1 MVDRPKCGRPTKAG
15 TPCGVVVRRSVPL
28 SSVAPACRK
37 HMTAKEQQEFDAN
50 PLWSTEGQILWLFGE
65 QDEDTSLLTVAEV
78 SSRLAMAQPMVSYAL
93 RQLLEEGKAATW
105 KVDRREVWGTGD
117 QVAAW
122 LRKRRLE
129 ARRIESEREQ
139 ARERVTKA
147 NEALADAAT
156 HLREVCAGRG
166 VSVSTFGGFGT
177 DSGEPRKLSLLLS
190 VDDSEAAAWL
200 VGRMTRP
207 APGEDE
213 PFDEQWAE
221 HAEHFEE
228 LVSCFQWAGWS
239 GHEHDYFTEYDD
251 ETGPVLYTT
260 LHRTCMAFDV
270 EYHPS
275 AALLRLLPHEYPGG
289 WPQIFS
295 MLDDEVM
302 IKLVGDVGEQRQ
314 RVTECAGALGLLD
327 ATRVEVDPDADV
339 SLRQFMD
346 VQLTEY
352 VFEEIARYREKPLP
366 DAIGDLDADT
376 YLQTYFATVVDM
388 FAGDVLPDLVP
399 DAVVHG
405 IAAWCWRNDTAVEA
419 WHVPDDVLMA
429 RINIAVIKRITE
441 YVDLY
446 ECVDWAGLES
456 ALTDPEWT
464 LPDGRKISGLF
475 EQGWQEVRD
484 SVSEKLTTWRR
495 LDEDLLGPVAA
506 ARLLTIGGST
516 SYTWQWWGQGRWTAI
531 CRAIVEDAVVGGV
544 ALPKPYDELGSERFV
559 ADLTEPD
566 QIGDE
571 ALEWL
576 IDMPAAGVDGPRGL
590 RFHDASKPISRTV
603 EPVNWNLE

>member
-1 MVDRPKCGRPTKAG
+1 
-15 TPCGVVVRRSVPL
+15 
-28 SSVAPACRK
+28 
-37 HMTAKEQQEFDAN
+37 MTAKERQEFDAN
-50 PLWSTEGQILWLFGE
+50 PLWSTDSQILWLFGE
-65 QDEDTSLLTVAEV
+65 QDEDTALLTVAEI
-78 SSRLAMAQPMVSYAL
+78 SGQLALDQSTVLYAL
-93 RQLLEEGKAATW
+93 RQLRDEGKAATCQ
-105 KVDRREVWGTGD
+105 VDRREAWGTGD
-117 QVAAW
+117 QVVEW

-129 ARRIESEREQ
+129 AQRIESEREQ
-139 ARERVTKA
+139 ARGRVTKA

-156 HLREVCAGRG
+156 QLREACAGRG

-190 VDDSEAAAWL
+190 VVDPEAAAWL
-200 VGRMTRP
+200 VGRMSRP
-207 APGEDE
+207 VPGEDA
-213 PFDEQWAE
+213 PSAEQWAE
-221 HAEHFEE
+221 HAGHFEE
-228 LVSCFQWAGWS
+228 LVSCFEWAGWS
-239 GHEHDYFTEYDD
+239 EHENDYFTEYDD

-275 AALLRLLPHEYPGG
+275 TARLRLLPHEYPGG

-302 IKLVGDVGEQRQ
+302 IELDGELGEQKELI
-314 RVTECAGALGLLD
+314 TEHAGALGLLD

-352 VFEEIARYREKPLP
+352 VFEEFARYRQKPLP
-366 DAIGDLDADT
+366 DAAGDLDGDT

-388 FAGDVLPDLVP
+388 FGRGVLPDLVP

-429 RINIAVIKRITE
+429 RINIAVTKKITD
-441 YVDLY
+441 YVDLH
-446 ECVDWAGLES
+446 EGVDWLGLEA

-475 EQGWQEVRD
+475 EEGWQEVRD
-484 SVSEKLTTWRR
+484 SVSEKLMTWRR
-495 LDEDLLGPVAA
+495 LDEDLLGPAA
-506 ARLLTIGGST
+506 TSRLLTIGGST

-531 CRAIVEDAVVGGV
+531 CRAIVEEAVAGGI
-544 ALPKPYDELGSERFV
+544 ALPKPYDGLDLERLV
-559 ADLTEPD
+559 ADLAEPD
-566 QIGDE
+566 QLDDE

-590 RFHDASKPISRTV
+590 RFHHASKPISRIV
-603 EPVNWNLE
+603 EPVNWPTE